1 MNLRFDLQRFA
12 GSLVNTSE
20 SQSVTYE
27 AEGLDDDYSNII
39 TNLEPDQNFYQR
51 QMPVEPEATELDF
64 NWLTESLKPP
74 KRNAHLEME
83 DYTTSKVGALERRKN
98 TVQFFQATGRVSD
111 AQHKVAKK
119 YNQQDEFPRQKELA
133 FKQLARD
140 IEFAIATG
148 ALSRLEAG
156 SIPALT
162 GGVPFFLQAETLAI
176 TADSSTNVLTSAEA
190 HKLTT
195 GDFVYFNKD
204 KGAKLPSGIVAG
216 REYYVNVLS
225 ATTFELYKTLELAV
239 NAASAESAVSTP
251 AKAEVVALG
260 DAGTGGKF
268 YILKN
273 NIVDGNGADFT
284 EDEINDVMEMC
295 YKRGGDPTM
304 AVMSAAN
311 KRRFSKIIT
320 GQAQKQRGQKE
331 RDVVNVTDTYISDF
345 GTITAHVHRQYGNDR
360 IDFIDPNY
368 WALKYFNRPHE
379 VSGLPKKGT
388 YTEYVLEASIGVK
401 GTQPKA
407 SGAIVNLPA

>member
-39 TNLEPDQNFYQR
+39 TNIDPDHNFYLG
-51 QMPVEPEATELDF
+51 QMPVEADATELEF

-111 AQHKVAKK
+111 AQRKVAKK
-119 YNQQDEFPRQKELA
+119 YTQQDEFPRQKELA